1 MRAKTVK
8 RLTILIAVFMLVG
21 ASAFATWKF
30 QVGKMAL
37 GVVEQADKALE
48 RKDYAEAIALLEQHL
63 AVFPGDQAVQL
74 KYADALLKFQPTL
87 KNQEHAMRI
96 FNEIL
101 EREPGRADVRRQ
113 AAELSLKMPETMV
126 ETARRHLSI
135 LLKSATND
143 GELEFM
149 MGRCYEADKDPE
161 NAVKYYREAIEHGTT
176 ERFHASLRLAMLI
189 RVDEKLGKP
198 EDADKVMDDLVGA
211 EPSNYKVY
219 LGRGHYRGTFNL
231 GGAEED
237 LQKSLKLDREQPDIY
252 IEAAAL
258 AERSKVLDE
267 AHRALDP
274 HQPFTIPLPTA
285 IDVARQ
291 ILDNGLEPTRNS
303 VALYQAR
310 ADLERR
316 AGRVDRFIGTLEQ
329 AVAMAPQQIA
339 LHLQLALVL
348 AAQGDTGKLSLHIE
362 ELRGLGVNRI
372 LIDYLGAYLSF
383 NRKEY
388 EKAQKILVS
397 IQSGVAENADLK
409 ARVNVLLAKVY
420 GQLHQPALEREAN
433 QRAFNA
439 NPKDMAAR
447 VAWITGT
454 IKHLVNRGQIDEAIK
469 EYRHQLEQVS
479 QLSRLPLVDLM
490 LKRNRQRPPDQ
501 RNWREVE
508 DLLEDLMKAG
518 PRTVEL
524 VVLRAILYEEQDQP
538 AKALEVLEAA
548 RSEFPDA
555 VEPWTTEAEVLMRQK
570 KYEEALGRLDLAR
583 KALDGDRTELRLAR
597 AAIWVAGGVPKEE
610 LAKDLNGLAKDVD
623 AFPKEKRRGLLA
635 YLAREL
641 AAHQDVEDAERLWL
655 RLAED
660 DPEDANPHIQLFEV
674 AFQAAVK
681 AKTGE
686 QARMKAK
693 AVIEEGCDLRLMSA
707 VNDVSGIPSA
717 GKSLIILAGV
727 EHVLYLRIF
736 DGDGKVVMDDD
747 EKKLTEQAREIAD
760 LREQLQKLWPPHEP
774 DEGEKARVVSVV
786 TSIVGGTIEAQRK
799 MLAKAELD
807 VATQVKAIEKIDGT
821 SGRSCRA
828 RYLTWQATPSMDE
841 LDRSKLKLRADEQ
854 AASAVEVA
862 KQKLRA
868 EARALLAEL
877 KVRRD
882 DWDFIPLTEAMLEE
896 QELAQAGLDQG
907 LRKEKQES
915 LINLYQSAIDLGS
928 RNPEVVRRAVE
939 LLFTTGRSN
948 DAIQL
953 YNRMAGA
960 TSLSAEFGQKVAQVA
975 IAQNNQQ
982 AEETTRKAE
991 AVARAAVAANPGSL
1005 KERIWLFQI
1014 LLAGKRT
1021 AEAEAELRSAIA
1033 QAEGDPD
1040 PWLVLVNLLIQTKQ
1054 LPAAKQA
1061 IRDAEKKLARSPL
1074 ALAQCCELMG
1084 RANAGPN
1091 AGAQAKG
1098 WYDEARQWFGKA
1110 RQDSKDLSVA
1120 RRFAEVLLQRTEFFV
1135 AEKQFKEAEAQL
1147 KEAEAQLK
1155 EVLVQ
1160 ASRAED
1166 AATSSWAR
1174 RTLAFMYIKYNP
1186 QRPAE
1191 ALALLDAAG
1200 ARDVGAD
1207 PDGRRLRAKVLEAQG
1222 TPERRREAIECL
1234 VSLVEEGRATP
1245 EDQLMLARLEEV
1257 VGDWPKSRDQ
1267 YRRLIERIIYNPGD
1281 ADNRKRQVVYRAE
1294 FAERLLRARPD
1305 ESTGDRDKDFAEAQ
1319 EQIERLKRLQPDL
1332 AESLKLELALYA
1344 ARKNFEGALA
1354 LIRSTAE
1361 RPDLNPSFLPGLAE
1375 MAEKIGLYDQFKLA
1389 EELYRKFASDPK
1401 GSINPNK
1408 VRLVQFLARRGR
1420 FADALDICEALR
1432 KNPSERTYVDNLCL
1446 AVFIDPGLIVLPEQN
1461 EQFHRLIGWL
1471 EEEIPNAQQPLKDR
1485 RELGLGNLYERLGQD
1500 GKAKESYRAIIAN
1513 RRDREGV
1520 ASNNLAWLMALS
1532 GERLRDALD
1541 LINNAIQLKG
1551 ENPDFLDTRG
1561 VVYVYMNEGDRAIA
1575 DLEAAVK
1582 AKPTA
1587 SKYFHL
1593 AQAYL
1598 IKNNKPNARKNL
1610 DLGMMTKGLPNE
1622 LHRLEWP
1629 RYEKVREELGMP

>member
-8 RLTILIAVFMLVG
+8 RLTILIAAFILVG
-21 ASAFATWKF
+21 ASAYTTWKF

-48 RKDYAEAIALLEQHL
+48 KKDYAEAIALFEQHL
-63 AVFPGDQAVQL
+63 AVFPDDQEVQL
-74 KYADALLKFQPTL
+74 KYAETLLKFQPTQ
-87 KNQEHAMRI
+87 KNQEHALGI
-96 FNEIL
+96 FNAIL
-101 EREPGRADVRRQ
+101 NREPGRAEVRRQ
-113 AAELSLKMPETMV
+113 AAELCLKMPESMV
-126 ETARRHLSI
+126 ETARGHLSL

-143 GELEFM
+143 GELEFL
-149 MGRCYEADKDPE
+149 MGRCYEVDKDPE
-161 NAVKYYREAIEHGTT
+161 NAVKYYRAAIEHGTT
-176 ERFHASLRLAMLI
+176 ELFEASLRLATLI
-189 RVDEKLGKP
+189 RGDEKLGKP

-211 EPSNYKVY
+211 EPNNYKVY

-231 GGAEED
+231 GGAEGD
-237 LQKSLKLDREQPDIY
+237 LQKALIIAPEQPGIY
-252 IEAAAL
+252 IEAAEM

-267 AHRALDP
+267 AHRVLDP

-303 VALYQAR
+303 VGIYQAR

-316 AGRVDRFIGTLEQ
+316 AGRVDRFIETLEQ
-329 AVAMAPQQIA
+329 AVVRAPQQIT
-339 LHLQLALVL
+339 LHLQLALIL
-348 AAQGDTGKLSLHIE
+348 AAQGDTSKLSLHIE
-362 ELRGLGVNRI
+362 ELKGLGVSKVV
-372 LIDYLGAYLSF
+372 IDYLGAYLLF

-397 IQSGVAENADLK
+397 IQSGVAEHADLK
-409 ARVNVLLAKVY
+409 ARVNVLLAKAY
-420 GQLHQPALEREAN
+420 GQLHQPALEWEAN

-439 NPKDMAAR
+439 NPGDMLAHM
-447 VAWITGT
+447 AWINGA
-454 IKHLVNRGQIDEAIK
+454 IKRLVSRGQIDEAIK
-469 EYRHQLEQVS
+469 EYRHQLEEAP

-490 LKRNRQRPPDQ
+490 LKWNRQRPPGQ

-508 DLLEDLMKAG
+508 DLLDEVMKAG

-538 AKALEVLEAA
+538 AKAWEVLEAA
-548 RSEFPDA
+548 RSEFPGA
-555 VEPWTTEAEVLMRQK
+555 VEPWTAEAELLMRQK

-583 KALDGDRTELRLAR
+583 KELDGDRAELRLTR

-610 LAKDLNGLAKDVD
+610 LAKDLNGLAKDLD
-623 AFPKEKRRGLLA
+623 AFPKEKRRGLLT

-660 DPEDANPHIQLFEV
+660 DPEDANPHIQLFEM

-681 AKTGE
+681 AKTDE

-717 GKSLIILAGV
+717 GKSLIILAGM
-727 EHVLYLRIF
+727 EHVLHFRIF

-760 LREQLQKLWPPHEP
+760 LREQLQKLWPPHKP

-786 TSIVGGTIEAQRK
+786 TSIVGETIEAQRK
-799 MLAKAELD
+799 MLAKAEVD
-807 VATQVKAIEKIDGT
+807 VASQVKAIEKIDGT
-821 SGRSCRA
+821 SGRFCRA
-828 RYLTWQATPSMDE
+828 RYLTWQATPSKDE
-841 LDRSKLKLRADEQ
+841 LDRSKLRADEQ
-854 AASAVEVA
+854 AAPSKDEVA
-862 KQKLRA
+862 KLKLRA

-882 DWDFIPLTEAMLEE
+882 DWDVIPFTEAILEE

-915 LINLYQSAIDLGS
+915 LINLYQRAIDLGS
-928 RNPEVVRRAVE
+928 RNPDVVRRAVE

-1005 KERIWLFQI
+1005 KERIWLIQI

-1021 AEAEAELRSAIA
+1021 AEAVAEVRSAIA
-1033 QAEGDPD
+1033 RAEGDPD

-1054 LPAAKQA
+1054 LPAAEQA
-1061 IRDAEKKLARSPL
+1061 VRDAEKKLARSPL

-1091 AGAQAKG
+1091 AGAQAKK
-1098 WYDEARQWFGKA
+1098 WYDEAQQWFKEA
-1110 RQDSKDLSVA
+1110 RKDSKDLSVA

-1135 AEKQFKEAEAQL
+1135 AEKQFKEAEEPFKQAEERL
-1147 KEAEAQLK
+1147 KEL
-1155 EVLVQ
+1155 LSQ
-1160 ASRAED
+1160 ASHAKD
-1166 AATSSWAR
+1166 AVTSSWAR
-1174 RTLAFMYIKYNP
+1174 RTLALIYIKYNP

-1191 ALALLDAAG
+1191 ALALLDDAG

-1207 PDGRRLRAKVLEAQG
+1207 LDGRRLRAQVLAVQG

-1257 VGDWPKSRDQ
+1257 VGDWPKSRDR
-1267 YRRLIERIIYNPGD
+1267 YRRLIERITSNPGD
-1281 ADNRKRQVVYRAE
+1281 LDNSKRQVLYRAE

-1305 ESTGDRDKDFAEAQ
+1305 ESTGDRDKDLAEAQ

-1332 AESLKLELALYA
+1332 AESLKLELALYG
-1344 ARKNFEGALA
+1344 ARNNFEGALA

-1361 RPDLNPSFLPGLAE
+1361 RPDLNPSFLPELAE
-1375 MAEKIGLYDQFKLA
+1375 LAEKNGQYDQFKLA
-1389 EELYRKFASDPK
+1389 EELYGKFAADPK

-1420 FADALDICEALR
+1420 FADALDVCEALR
-1432 KNPSERTYVDNLCL
+1432 KNPSERAYVDNLCL
-1446 AVFIDPGLIVLPEQN
+1446 AVFTDPGLIVLPEQV
-1461 EQFHRLIGWL
+1461 EQFHRLVGWL

-1485 RELGLGNLYERLGQD
+1485 RALGLGNLYERLGQD
-1500 GKAKESYRAIIAN
+1500 GKAMEYYRALIAN
-1513 RRDREGV
+1513 RGDREGV
-1520 ASNNLAWLMALS
+1520 ASNNLAWLMGLN
-1532 GERLRDALD
+1532 GERLKDALD
-1541 LINNAIQLKG
+1541 LINNAIQIKG

-1582 AKPTA
+1582 AKPSA

-1598 IKNNKPNARKNL
+1598 IKHNKPNARKNL

-1622 LHRLEWP
+1622 LHRLELP
-1629 RYEKVREELGMP
+1629 RYAKVREELGMP